1 MIGIRLGNLTVED
14 LERDLGIKF
23 SDEDREYLKSTR
35 QENVSKKLSAEAW
48 HYFDLPRTLSF
59 GSVRFAMK
67 IVKLIKSYHPQK
79 SMTYDYQI
87 DEETETPKSFY
98 NLETESGYPRFLFS
112 VSKYLPIDAFNHYA
126 YFQLIKEN
134 RKSLTYRMIG
144 FKMFEKE
151 MLDFDQ
157 FLLHDT
163 IVPDEDNFLYQEI
176 RISKEVFENPPKDN
190 IVYAGYRSHGSYIDK
205 ETMIYF
211 KPWKGEIYQ
220 NSIDKDDEQSFIKK
234 MNIYKQYMKDLR
246 KNKR

>member
-14 LERDLGIKF
+14 LERDLEIKF

-35 QENVSKKLSAEAW
+35 QENVSKRLSAEAW

-211 KPWKGEIYQ
+211 KPWHGEIYR

-234 MNIYKQYMKDLR
+234 MNNYKQYMKDLR
-246 KNKR
+246 KQKR

>member
-14 LERDLGIKF
+14 LERDLEIKF

-35 QENVSKKLSAEAW
+35 QENVSKRLSAEAW

-234 MNIYKQYMKDLR
+234 MNNYKQYMKDLR
-246 KNKR
+246 KRKR

>member
-14 LERDLGIKF
+14 LERDLEIKF

-67 IVKLIKSYHPQK
+67 IAKLIKSYHPRK

-87 DEETETPKSFY
+87 DEETETPKNFY
-98 NLETESGYPRFLFS
+98 NLETIDGYPRFLFS

-126 YFQLIKEN
+126 FFQLVKEN
-134 RKSLTYRMIG
+134 RKTLVYRMIE

-157 FLLHDT
+157 FLLYDT

-176 RISKEVFENPPKDN
+176 RISKEVFENLPKDN
-190 IVYAGYRSHGSYIDK
+190 IVYAGYRTHGSYVDK

-211 KPWKGEIYQ
+211 KPWHCEIYR

-234 MNIYKQYMKDLR
+234 MNNYKQYMKDLR
-246 KNKR
+246 KQKR

>member
-14 LERDLGIKF
+14 LERDLEIKF

-35 QENVSKKLSAEAW
+35 QENVSKRLSAEAW

-98 NLETESGYPRFLFS
+98 NLETESCYPRFLFS

>member
-14 LERDLGIKF
+14 LERDLEIKF

-67 IVKLIKSYHPQK
+67 IAKLIKSYHPQK

-112 VSKYLPIDAFNHYA
+112 VSKYLPIDAFNHYT
-126 YFQLIKEN
+126 YFQLVREN
-134 RKSLTYRMIG
+134 SKSLTYRMISVVQ
-144 FKMFEKE
+144 FEKT

-176 RISKEVFENPPKDN
+176 RISKEIFENPPKDN
-190 IVYAGYRSHGSYIDK
+190 IVYAGYRNHGSYVDK
-205 ETMIYF
+205 ETLTYL
-211 KPWKGEIYQ
+211 KPWHGEIYQ
-220 NSIDKDDEQSFIKK
+220 DSIDRENEQSFIRK
-234 MNIYKQYMKDLR
+234 MNNYKQHMKDLR

>member
-14 LERDLGIKF
+14 LERDLEIKF
-23 SDEDREYLKSTR
+23 SDEDIEYLKSTR

-211 KPWKGEIYQ
+211 KLWKGEIYQ

>member
-14 LERDLGIKF
+14 LERDLEIKF

-176 RISKEVFENPPKDN
+176 RISKEVFENLPKDS

-211 KPWKGEIYQ
+211 KSWKGEIYQ
-220 NSIDKDDEQSFIKK
+220 NSIDKDNEQSFIKK
-234 MNIYKQYMKDLR
+234 MNNYKQYMKDLR
-246 KNKR
+246 KQKR

>member
-14 LERDLGIKF
+14 LERDLEIKF
-23 SDEDREYLKSTR
+23 SDEDIEYLKSTR

-134 RKSLTYRMIG
+134 RKSLTYRLIG

>member
-14 LERDLGIKF
+14 LERDLEIKF
-23 SDEDREYLKSTR
+23 SDEDIEYLKSTR

-67 IVKLIKSYHPQK
+67 IVRLIKSYHPQK

>member
-14 LERDLGIKF
+14 LERDLEIKF

-67 IVKLIKSYHPQK
+67 IAKLIKSYHPQK

-112 VSKYLPIDAFNHYA
+112 VSKYLPIDAFNHYM
-126 YFQLIKEN
+126 YFQLVKEN
-134 RKSLTYRMIG
+134 RKSLTYRMTES
-144 FKMFEKE
+144 KRFEKE

-157 FLLHDT
+157 LLIEDT

-176 RISKEVFENPPKDN
+176 RISKEIFENLSKDN
-190 IVYAGYRSHGSYIDK
+190 IVYAGYRTHGSYIDK
-205 ETMIYF
+205 STLTYL
-211 KPWKGEIYQ
+211 KPWHGEIHR
-220 NSIDKDDEQSFIKK
+220 NSIDREDEQSFIRK
-234 MNIYKQYMKDLR
+234 MNHYKQYMKDLR

>member
-14 LERDLGIKF
+14 LERDLEIKF
-23 SDEDREYLKSTR
+23 SDEDIEYLKSTR

>member
-14 LERDLGIKF
+14 LERDLEIKF

-87 DEETETPKSFY
+87 YEETETPKSFY

-144 FKMFEKE
+144 FRMFEKE

-176 RISKEVFENPPKDN
+176 RISKEVFENLPKDS

-234 MNIYKQYMKDLR
+234 MNNYKQYMKDLR
-246 KNKR
+246 KRKR

>member
-14 LERDLGIKF
+14 LERDLEVKF

-35 QENVSKKLSAEAW
+35 QENVSKRLSAEAW

>member
-14 LERDLGIKF
+14 LERDLEIKF

-35 QENVSKKLSAEAW
+35 QENVSKRLSAEAW

-87 DEETETPKSFY
+87 DEETEKPKSFY

>member
-1 MIGIRLGNLTVED
+1 
-14 LERDLGIKF
+14 
-23 SDEDREYLKSTR
+23 
-35 QENVSKKLSAEAW
+35 
-48 HYFDLPRTLSF
+48 
-59 GSVRFAMK
+59 
-67 IVKLIKSYHPQK
+67 
-79 SMTYDYQI
+79 
-87 DEETETPKSFY
+87 
-98 NLETESGYPRFLFS
+98 
-112 VSKYLPIDAFNHYA
+112 
-126 YFQLIKEN
+126 
-134 RKSLTYRMIG
+134 
-144 FKMFEKE
+144 MFEKE

>member
-14 LERDLGIKF
+14 LERDLEIKF

-67 IVKLIKSYHPQK
+67 IVKLIKSYHPRK

-112 VSKYLPIDAFNHYA
+112 VSKYLPIEAFNHYA

-163 IVPDEDNFLYQEI
+163 IIPDEDNFLYQEI
-176 RISKEVFENPPKDN
+176 RISKEVFENLPKDS

-234 MNIYKQYMKDLR
+234 MNNYKQYMKDLR
-246 KNKR
+246 KRKR

>member
-14 LERDLGIKF
+14 LERDLEIKF

-35 QENVSKKLSAEAW
+35 QENVSKRLSAEAW

>member
-14 LERDLGIKF
+14 LERDLEIKF

-35 QENVSKKLSAEAW
+35 QENVSKRLSAEAW

-87 DEETETPKSFY
+87 YEETETPKSFY

-144 FKMFEKE
+144 FRMFEKE

-176 RISKEVFENPPKDN
+176 RISKEVFENLPKDS

-234 MNIYKQYMKDLR
+234 MNNYKQYMKDLR
-246 KNKR
+246 KRKR